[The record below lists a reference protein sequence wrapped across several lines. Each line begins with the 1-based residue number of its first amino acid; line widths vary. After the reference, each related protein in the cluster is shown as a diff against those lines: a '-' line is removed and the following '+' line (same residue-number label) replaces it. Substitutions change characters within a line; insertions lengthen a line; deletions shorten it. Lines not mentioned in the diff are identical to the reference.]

1 MNYNKSI
8 HKNLFFLIIYLL
20 YANSC
25 QSDLGQGVN
34 FDKGPWLQN
43 QKETGITIM
52 WETKTEEKG
61 HVEYGTNNKL
71 KLLQKEKEAVQ
82 LHKVILSGLKP
93 ETTYQYRVVSGE
105 RKGRVFTFQTA
116 VKENGPFTLA
126 VYGDNKIGPFN
137 HEKIAGLILSKNP
150 NLVINNGDLVNRG
163 RVYEQWGKLFFT
175 PIRELA
181 ARIPVYPVM
190 GNHENNAE
198 YYYEFFDPPVNN
210 VPYYSFNYGNA
221 HIIILN
227 SEEEF
232 LMDTDEQINWLKK
245 DLEQHRDAE
254 WKFVMLHIPPFTCGG
269 NYYARYRL
277 KVKKILVPVFLE
289 YGVDMVFS
297 GHDHDYERTFPVA
310 SKTGGGPTTFVVCG
324 NGGTPMRHYYPRE
337 FTKYAERVYGFT
349 LLQLKGKTLHFQS
362 ININNEVI
370 DEFILD
376 KSDPASIEYYK
387 KGLLFYEEIEDA
399 SREVAGYYQNGHKAQ
414 KNDDYIQA
422 IKEFQKAIEM
432 DTTCYQAMGEMA
444 VCYSFLGKNEEAIH
458 YGMKAQKEMPT
469 LPYSYKAIIKTY
481 KYQKK
486 YSEALKWCRELY
498 KYTSDSPEAFQKMS
512 EIYLE
517 MGDTVKSIEFLGK
530 ALDILP
536 NDREILLDLA
546 ELNAENGDIN
556 KAVELYKE
564 SIYWDLD
571 EEKDED
577 YFEAKKFIRN
587 HK

>member
-1 MNYNKSI
+1 MNSTRIYLYFLFLVLS
-8 HKNLFFLIIYLL
+8 LFFV
-20 YANSC
+20 NFC
-25 QSDLGQGVN
+25 QSDLEKGIDLN
-34 FDKGPWLQN
+34 KGPWLQN
-43 QKETGITIM
+43 QKETEITIM
-52 WETKTEEKG
+52 WETKTKEKG
-61 HVEYGTNNKL
+61 LIEYGTNKL
-71 KLLQKEKEAVQ
+71 KLLQEEKEAVQ
-82 LHKVILSGLKP
+82 LHKVILSGLIP
-93 ETTYQYRVVSGE
+93 ETTYQYRVVSGN
-105 RKGRVFTFQTA
+105 RKGRIFTFQTA
-116 VKENGPFTLA
+116 VRENDPFTLA

-163 RVYEQWGKLFFT
+163 KVYEQWGKLFFT

-190 GNHENNAE
+190 GNHENNTE

-245 DLEQHRDAE
+245 DLDQYKDTE

-269 NYYARYRL
+269 NYYARDRL

-297 GHDHDYERTFPVA
+297 GHDHDYERTFPIT
-310 SKTGGGPTTFVVCG
+310 SKTGGRPTTFIVCG

-337 FTKYAERVYGFT
+337 FTKYVERVYGFT
-349 LLQLKGKTLHFQS
+349 LLQIKGETLHFQS
-362 ININNEVI
+362 ININNKVI

-376 KSDPASIEYYK
+376 KSDSASIKNYET
-387 KGLLFYEEIEDA
+387 GLLFYEEIKDA
-399 SREVAGYYQNGHKAQ
+399 SREVAGYYRDGHRAQ
-414 KNDDYIQA
+414 KNNDYNQA
-422 IKEFQKAIEM
+422 IKEFQKAIER

-444 VCYSFLGKNEEAIH
+444 VCYSYLGKDEEAMK
-458 YGMKAQKEMPT
+458 YGFIAQKEMPT
-469 LPYSYKAIIKTY
+469 LPYSYKAIIRTY
-481 KYQKK
+481 KNQKN
-486 YSEALKWCRELY
+486 YAEALKWCRELY
-498 KYTSDSPEAFQKMS
+498 KYTSDSPEAFQKMG

-517 MGDTVKSIEFLGK
+517 MGDTAKSIVVLEK
-530 ALDILP
+530 AIKILP
-536 NDREILLDLA
+536 NGYEILFDLA
-546 ELNAENGDIN
+546 ELYAEKGDID
-556 KAVELYKE
+556 KALGFYKE
-564 SIYWDLD
+564 SVYWNLD

-577 YFEAKKFIRN
+577 YNEARKYIMKH